1 MSDSKRQRLSYSSS
15 GKSTNES
22 TLEDVMKES
31 SPTNYATEE
40 HHNDT
45 FLEDNGELKE
55 EKNFLDA
62 TEDNNDVDATTAM
75 EQKLK
80 SERSER
86 TRAVQEKL
94 QMILGDIKGATGT
107 LLSEID
113 IYLKAVD
120 SVTIDYTKCKESQVH
135 EATRLEEV
143 EPDVSGATGQFLGF
157 LQQGNANVLLGNMLR

>member
-15 GKSTNES
+15 TKPTNES

-31 SPTNYATEE
+31 ATNYTTEE
-40 HHNDT
+40 HHDDT
-45 FLEDNGELKE
+45 FLEDNVEVKE
-55 EKNFLDA
+55 ENDFLDA
-62 TEDNNDVDATTAM
+62 TTSDDANASSTM

-94 QMILGDIKGATGT
+94 QIILGDIKGATRT
-107 LLSEID
+107 LLSEVD

-157 LQQGNANVLLGNMLR
+157 LQHGNANVLLGNMLR